1 MIVMIKDLTTAYAKD
16 VLEGKIITGKL
27 VKLACERHLN
37 DLERAKTEEFPYYFD
52 VKEADKTFKFFELLK
67 FTDGEIAGQQVK
79 LLSFQHFILGN
90 LFGWKNKE
98 TGYRRY
104 KKSFTMLARKNAKS
118 LINSGIAIK
127 LAGFDNYPNAQV
139 YIGATKMQ
147 QAKVVWGQASNFIK
161 VESQLKELCRVR
173 EHISTIEFKHNGSK
187 IVALGR
193 DTNSIDGFD
202 VHGAVLDEV
211 HSYKNNQMIKLL
223 EDGAVNQ
230 ANALISQIT
239 TAGFN
244 LNGYCYKEWEYCKN
258 VLNGL
263 VENDNY
269 FIYIAQ
275 LDEDDDIWDE
285 KNWIK
290 ANPLVASLPKGMENL
305 RIKAKEAREK
315 GGEDLRD
322 FITKTVNNWYKY
334 SDNGYL
340 TPEMV
345 KGAESDLD
353 LEDFRGQECVVGL
366 DLSSGGD
373 LTSLALEFKYYDET
387 TKEDKYFIHSHSF
400 IPINRVDEHMKTDK
414 VPYDVWIN
422 DGLLTP
428 TETLSGV
435 KTDYKYIISY
445 LKELIDNY
453 ELKLTAIAYDNFN
466 ANAFLADLEDF
477 GVDTI
482 SITQSCK
489 SLNDATVDF
498 KLTMEA
504 GNINFNRNNH
514 LLKWSLANAITVSNS
529 FGEIKIDKQAKSC
542 RIDAVDSVIDAH
554 KIIMQNDTYKKIDIN
569 ESTMQF
575 LDKMGW

>member
-1 MIVMIKDLTTAYAKD
+1 MIKDLTTAYAKD
-16 VLEGKIITGKL
+16 VLEGKIVTGKL

-445 LKELIDNY
+445 LKELIAEY

>member
-16 VLEGKIITGKL
+16 VLEGKIVTGKL

-52 VKEADKTFKFFELLK
+52 IEEADKTFKFFELLK

-98 TGYRRY
+98 TGYRKY
-104 KKSFTMLARKNAKS
+104 KKSLVMLARKNAKS

-127 LAGFDNYPNAQV
+127 TAGFDNYPNAQV

-147 QAKVVWGQASNFIK
+147 QAKVVWGQASKFIK
-161 VESQLKELCRVR
+161 VEPQLNELCRIR
-173 EHISTIEFKHNGSK
+173 EHISTIEFKYNGSK

-202 VHGAVLDEV
+202 VHTGILDEV
-211 HSYKNNQMIKLL
+211 HSYKNNQMVKLL

-258 VLNGL
+258 VLHGL

-275 LDEDDDIWDE
+275 MDEDDDIWNE

-305 RIKAKEAREK
+305 RIKAKEAKEK
-315 GGEDLRD
+315 GGEDLRN
-322 FITKTVNNWYKY
+322 FLTKSLNCWYQY

-373 LTSLALEFKYYDET
+373 LTSLALEFKYYDEI
-387 TKEDKYFIHSHSF
+387 TKEDKYFI
-400 IPINRVDEHMKTDK
+400 P
-414 VPYDVWIN
+414 
-422 DGLLTP
+422 
-428 TETLSGV
+428 
-435 KTDYKYIISY
+435 
-445 LKELIDNY
+445 
-453 ELKLTAIAYDNFN
+453 
-466 ANAFLADLEDF
+466 
-477 GVDTI
+477 
-482 SITQSCK
+482 
-489 SLNDATVDF
+489 
-498 KLTMEA
+498 
-504 GNINFNRNNH
+504 
-514 LLKWSLANAITVSNS
+514 
-529 FGEIKIDKQAKSC
+529 
-542 RIDAVDSVIDAH
+542 
-554 KIIMQNDTYKKIDIN
+554 
-569 ESTMQF
+569 
-575 LDKMGW
+575 

>member
-1 MIVMIKDLTTAYAKD
+1 MVKDLTTAYAKD
-16 VLEGKIITGKL
+16 VLEGKIVTGKL

-52 VKEADKTFKFFELLK
+52 IEEADKTFKFFELLK

-98 TGYRRY
+98 TGYRKY
-104 KKSFTMLARKNAKS
+104 KKSLVMLARKNAKS

-127 LAGFDNYPNAQV
+127 TAGFDNYPNAQV

-147 QAKVVWGQASNFIK
+147 QAKVVWGQASKFIK
-161 VESQLKELCRVR
+161 VEPQLNELCRIR
-173 EHISTIEFKHNGSK
+173 EHISTIEFEYNGSK

-202 VHGAVLDEV
+202 VHTGILDEV
-211 HSYKNNQMIKLL
+211 HSYKNNQMVKLL

-275 LDEDDDIWDE
+275 MDEEDNIWDE

-315 GGEDLRD
+315 GGEDLRN
-322 FITKTVNNWYKY
+322 FLTKSLNCWYQY

-373 LTSLALEFKYYDET
+373 LTSLALEFKYYDEI

-400 IPINRVDEHMKTDK
+400 IPVNRVDEHMKTDK

>member
-1 MIVMIKDLTTAYAKD
+1 MIKDLTTAYAKD

-37 DLERAKTEEFPYYFD
+37 DLEKVKIDEFPYYFD

-445 LKELIDNY
+445 LKELIAEY

>member
-373 LTSLALEFKYYDET
+373 LTSLALEFKYYDEI

-453 ELKLTAIAYDNFN
+453 ELKIRAIAYDNFN

>member
-16 VLEGKIITGKL
+16 VLEGKIVTGKL

-52 VKEADKTFKFFELLK
+52 IEEADKTFKFFELLK

-275 LDEDDDIWDE
+275 MDEEDNIWDE

-334 SDNGYL
+334 SDKGYL
-340 TPEMV
+340 TPKMV

-373 LTSLALEFKYYDET
+373 LTSLALEFKYYDEI

-400 IPINRVDEHMKTDK
+400 IPVNRVDEHMKTDK

>member
-340 TPEMV
+340 TPKMV

-373 LTSLALEFKYYDET
+373 LTSLALEFKYFDET
-387 TKEDKYFIHSHSF
+387 AKEDKYFIHSHSF

-445 LKELIDNY
+445 LKELIAEY

>member
-373 LTSLALEFKYYDET
+373 LTSLALEFKYYDEI

-400 IPINRVDEHMKTDK
+400 IPINRVAEHMKTDK

-422 DGLLTP
+422 EGLLTT

-445 LKELIDNY
+445 LKELIDEY